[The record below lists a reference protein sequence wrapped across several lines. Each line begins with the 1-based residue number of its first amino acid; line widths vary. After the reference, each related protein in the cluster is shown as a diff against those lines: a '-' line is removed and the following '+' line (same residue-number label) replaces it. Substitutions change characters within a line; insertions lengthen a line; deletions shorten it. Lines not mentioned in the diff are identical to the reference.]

1 MSAPSVKPA
10 RGAATAS
17 ALKAGAAP
25 AGASLMALAALNF
38 FLADARDGL
47 GPFLDAYLS
56 TKGWQSMDLGLL
68 ATAGG
73 VLGLLAGIP
82 AGALADRSRH
92 KRAMIVL
99 PVALITLA
107 AFLCIAFPQRWVV
120 FGTQAVAAL
129 AGVLIMPALVGI
141 TLGVVGPARFGAQL
155 GKNESYNHAGNIVL
169 LGGTWAASVGFGLP
183 GVAALMLATTVAAIV
198 ATLAIAP
205 GAIDHAAARGMHGD
219 GGPAAMGGG
228 EDAADS
234 DGDGGASRRGV
245 GGEGGGE
252 GGGPA
257 AEHASPGKLL
267 ALFRNRRLLL
277 LSVALLLFHFGNAP
291 LARLI
296 AQQFALQMQKPF
308 ETTAVITMV
317 SQLAALAAA
326 LAAPWI
332 IRRDWVRVAV
342 VLAMLSLPLRGV
354 IAWAFADFAMIY
366 PVQLLDGVG
375 VGLLGILTP
384 FLVERLT
391 RGSGHFN
398 LALAAVMTVQGVGAA
413 SSNVVAGYL
422 VAAYGYP
429 VTYLLHGAVA
439 LAALATVLPALLGAG
454 GGSAA
459 AARRR

>member
-1 MSAPSVKPA
+1 MTAPHALPA
-10 RGAATAS
+10 RADGNTAS
-17 ALKAGAAP
+17 AADTGNAP
-25 AGASLMALAALNF
+25 AAASLMALAMLNF

-68 ATAGG
+68 ATACG
-73 VLGLLAGIP
+73 VIGLLAGLP

-99 PVALITLA
+99 PVALITLG
-107 AFLCIAFPQRWVV
+107 AFLCIAFPERWVV
-120 FGTQAVAAL
+120 FGSQALATV

-141 TLGVVGPARFGAQL
+141 TLGVVGPDRFGAQL
-155 GKNESYNHAGNIVL
+155 GKNEAYNHAGNIVL
-169 LGGTWAASVGFGLP
+169 LGGTWAASVWFGLP
-183 GVAALMLATTVAAIV
+183 GVAALMLVTTVAAIA

-205 GAIDHAAARGMHGD
+205 GAIDHAAARGL
-219 GGPAAMGGG
+219 ATGG
-228 EDAADS
+228 EA
-234 DGDGGASRRGV
+234 
-245 GGEGGGE
+245 
-252 GGGPA
+252 A
-257 AEHASPGKLL
+257 AEKAGGMAPPLRTL
-267 ALFRNRRLLL
+267 YRNKPLLL
-277 LSVALLLFHFGNAP
+277 LSVSLLLFHFGNAP
-291 LARLI
+291 VARLI
-296 AQQFALQMQKPF
+296 AQQFAVQMQKPF

-332 IRRDWVRVAV
+332 IRRDVVRLAV

-354 IAWAFADFAMIY
+354 LAWAYSDFAMIY

-398 LALAAVMTVQGVGAA
+398 LALAAVMMVQGLGAA

-422 VAAYGYP
+422 VTRYGYP

-439 LAALATVLPALLGAG
+439 LAALAAFMPVMRRAG
-454 GGSAA
+454 G
-459 AARRR
+459 R